1 MAFFH
6 PVCGAI
12 IGRKNII
19 RNYEPGGSM
28 REQLRLERIKKRIS
42 QWQLAQATGIGQS
55 RISLFECGYIKLTA
69 GELASIS
76 DVLGFGTIARQDS
89 GQQAS

>member
-1 MAFFH
+1 
-6 PVCGAI
+6 
-12 IGRKNII
+12 
-19 RNYEPGGSM
+19 M
-28 REQLRLERIKKRIS
+28 REQIRLERIKRRVS

-76 DVLGFGTIARQDS
+76 DALGLEPLSDRTAFSMCWER
-89 GQQAS
+89 